1 VAWHYDKSSIFTVR
15 SAYRL
20 AFNIKNGV
28 RWRAGNS
35 ENHTNSRDSW
45 NIIWKASIPKKVK
58 IFGWRVAN
66 DNLATKRNK
75 MKRTLEA
82 DSICNICGRVE
93 EDSHHAT
100 ICCTKSRA
108 LRYEMRKHW
117 DIPNESV
124 FSFTGKDWLQNLM
137 YKLNKKQRSQILML
151 LWRSWHLRNDAVH
164 EKGEETV
171 ARSVT
176 FLLGYDKVLNEEN
189 NNQNI
194 KAHLDLSKPVTDV
207 SCSSELFCRATKK
220 DTPSWIP
227 PDRDKLKMNVDA
239 GFIPSTGEATAGFAV
254 QNHLGSLVLAGSTS
268 LQTCKNA
275 EEAEALAVWTGL
287 NTAYQLNLK
296 LFALESDN
304 AAVICAL
311 ECSSVNTS
319 SIWHIYRNINALSWF
334 FPNLSF
340 GKVNRC
346 CNILAHELAQRAK
359 VHRSTHAWHTHF
371 PADILEIC
379 NRDSVNMMVD

>member
-1 VAWHYDKSSIFTVR
+1 
-15 SAYRL
+15 
-20 AFNIKNGV
+20 
-28 RWRAGNS
+28 
-35 ENHTNSRDSW
+35 
-45 NIIWKASIPKKVK
+45 
-58 IFGWRVAN
+58 
-66 DNLATKRNK
+66 
-75 MKRTLEA
+75 
-82 DSICNICGRVE
+82 
-93 EDSHHAT
+93 
-100 ICCTKSRA
+100 
-108 LRYEMRKHW
+108 
-117 DIPNESV
+117 
-124 FSFTGKDWLQNLM
+124 M
-137 YKLNKKQRSQILML
+137 YKLTKKQRSQTLML

-164 EKGEETV
+164 DKGEETV
-171 ARSVT
+171 ARSVA

-189 NNQNI
+189 NNQNN
-194 KAHLDLSKPVTDV
+194 KSHLDLSKPVTDV
-207 SCSSELFCRATKK
+207 SCSSELFSRATKK

-254 QNHLGSLVLAGSTS
+254 RDHLGSLVLAGSTT

-296 LFALESDN
+296 LSALESDN

-311 ECSSVNTS
+311 ECSSINTS